1 MQNCTLPVPG
11 PDRPRCRWA
20 MTDPLLRQYHDEEWG
35 VPVRDSRLLWET
47 LVLESFQAGL
57 SWLIVLR
64 RQEGFRRAFANFDPE
79 RIARFTD
86 EDIERLMQDEGII
99 RARAKIVATIGNARA
114 YLAMK
119 ENGEDFADFISNLVP
134 DAPLHNPSGT
144 VLSQSPLSLKI
155 SKELKSRGFRFV
167 GPVIVYAWMQA
178 VGLVHD
184 HDPSCFR
191 YTPKREVSSD
201 L

>member
-1 MQNCTLPVPG
+1 
-11 PDRPRCRWA
+11 

-35 VPVRDSRLLWET
+35 VPIRDNCLLWET

-64 RQEGFRRAFANFDPE
+64 RREGFRRAFEGFDPE
-79 RIARFTD
+79 KIARFTD
-86 EDIERLMQDEGII
+86 ADVERLMQDEGII
-99 RARAKIVATIGNARA
+99 RARPKIVATIGNARA

-119 ENGEDFADFISNLVP
+119 NNGEDFSDFIAALVP
-134 DAPLHNPSGT
+134 DAPVHNPSGT

-184 HDPSCFR
+184 HDPSCFCYQPEGR
-191 YTPKREVSSD
+191 SVP
-201 L
+201 

>member
-1 MQNCTLPVPG
+1 MPAPVPETA
-11 PDRPRCRWA
+11 RARCRWA

-64 RQEGFRRAFANFDPE
+64 RREGFRRAFEGFDPE
-79 RIARFTD
+79 KIARFTD
-86 EDIERLMQDEGII
+86 ADVDRLMQDEGII

-114 YLAMK
+114 YLAMRD
-119 ENGEDFADFISNLVP
+119 NGEDFADFISKLVP
-134 DAPLHNPSGT
+134 DAPIHNVSGT
-144 VLSQSPLSLKI
+144 VLTQSPLSVKI
-155 SKELKSRGFRFV
+155 SKELKSCGFRFV

-191 YTPKREVSSD
+191 YTPEP
-201 L
+201 